1 MIQMC
6 GNYVPGTCP
15 WGPKLQYMFKR
26 PWTLTWDTT
35 VIEHRMMNANEVL
48 SFNLDNSII
57 GNKFGTTKSMMGYCK
72 DLDPKYS

>member
-1 MIQMC
+1 MC
-6 GNYVPGTCP
+6 ALFVPG
-15 WGPKLQYMFKR
+15 KLPCRLKSQVRFKR
-26 PWTLTWDTT
+26 PWALTWDTT